1 MEDSTSLKDFQEW
14 IKQTN
19 KAIDGKTIQLASLA
33 MKKNKKYSAAMNW
46 LDKNKPDA
54 PTSYNATP
62 VETFVNG
69 VVAGM
74 FKEAKR
80 MIHDK
85 AVDQEIK
92 HNGH

>member
-1 MEDSTSLKDFQEW
+1 MDDLKDLQCW
-14 IKQTN
+14 ISKTN
-19 KAIDGKTIQLASLA
+19 GEIDKKTIELASLA

-69 VVAGM
+69 VVTGM

-80 MIHDK
+80 MISK
-85 AVDQEIK
+85 EAFDQEIK
-92 HNGH
+92 HD

>member
-1 MEDSTSLKDFQEW
+1 MDDLKDLQCW
-14 IKQTN
+14 ISKVN
-19 KAIDGKTIQLASLA
+19 EEIDGKTIQLASLA
-33 MKKNKKYSAAMNW
+33 MKKNKKYSVAMNW
-46 LDKNKPDA
+46 LNKNKPDA

-69 VVAGM
+69 VVTGM

-80 MIHDK
+80 MINKEALDK
-85 AVDQEIK
+85 EIK

>member
-1 MEDSTSLKDFQEW
+1 MNDLKDLQCW
-14 IKQTN
+14 ISKTN
-19 KAIDGKTIQLASLA
+19 VEIDGKTIELAILA

-54 PTSYNATP
+54 PASYNATP
-62 VETFVNG
+62 IETFVSG

-80 MIHDK
+80 MISK
-85 AVDQEIK
+85 EALDQEIK
-92 HNGH
+92 HDGH

>member
-1 MEDSTSLKDFQEW
+1 MDDLKDLQCW
-14 IKQTN
+14 ISKIN
-19 KAIDGKTIQLASLA
+19 GEIDGKTIQLASLA
-33 MKKNKKYSAAMNW
+33 MKKNKKYSTAMNW

-62 VETFVNG
+62 VETFVNC
-69 VVAGM
+69 VVTGM

-80 MIHDK
+80 MISK
-85 AVDQEIK
+85 AALDQEIK